1 MGNYKIKLSGI
12 YIIEN
17 SITKKYYIG
26 KSLSILERWQGHYTL
41 LKQNNHH
48 SPELQEE
55 FNQYGVQVFI
65 FRILEY
71 VSKTDFK
78 SSYNV
83 KGKVLEYQFNRLLL
97 QKERDWMRL
106 YSINQCLNKDKKYF
120 S

>member
-17 SITKKYYIG
+17 SITNKYYIG
-26 KSLSILERWQGHYTL
+26 KSLSVFERWQSHYTL
-41 LKQNNHH
+41 LKQNKHH

-55 FNQYGVQVFI
+55 VNRYGIQVFT

-78 SSYNV
+78 TLYKV
-83 KGKVLEYQFNRLLL
+83 KGKVLDKLFNTFLL
-97 QKERDWMRL
+97 QKERDWMRK